1 MHSWRPFLVLLVL
14 DMVDDD
20 RVARS
25 SRAIILRLLPKCM
38 LISTISSEFA
48 FFFLLHLVLFQL
60 VTQKDT
66 IFFLKKND

>member
-25 SRAIILRLLPKCM
+25 SPAIILRLLPKCM

-48 FFFLLHLVLFQL
+48 LLHLVLFQL

-66 IFFLKKND
+66 IFFLKKK

>member
-25 SRAIILRLLPKCM
+25 SPAIILRLLPKCM

-48 FFFLLHLVLFQL
+48 FFSFAFSFISARYTKRHY
-60 VTQKDT
+60 
-66 IFFLKKND
+66 IFFEKK

>member
-25 SRAIILRLLPKCM
+25 SPAIILRLLPKCM

-48 FFFLLHLVLFQL
+48 FFFAFSFISARYTKRHY
-60 VTQKDT
+60 
-66 IFFLKKND
+66 IFLKKND